1 MTVGELRTRLREVT
15 LRDERRLRRRLDRA
29 ASQRDAARRTEQ
41 LADVEKDVA
50 AAEARAAARR
60 ASVPDLDFPPE
71 LPVTER
77 RDDIAAAIADHQVVV
92 VAGATGSGKTTQLP
106 KILLGLGRGVR
117 GTIAHTQPRRI
128 AARSV
133 AARIAEET
141 RTTLGETVGYAVRFD
156 DRSGPS
162 TLVRVMTDGVL
173 LAEIH
178 DDPMLLRYDTIV
190 VDEAHERSLTIDFLL
205 GYLRRLLP
213 RRPDLKVVI
222 TSATID
228 PERFAA
234 HFAAPDG
241 SPAPII
247 EVSGR
252 TYPVEV
258 RYRPPSERADAGSG
272 DVLAAI
278 GDAVDELGRESDGDV
293 LVFLS
298 GEREIR
304 DTADMLRER
313 KLRRTE
319 ILPLYG
325 RLSAAEQHKVFEPH
339 TGRRIVL
346 ATNVAETSLTVP
358 GIRYVVDPGTARI
371 SRYSQRLKVQ
381 RLPIEPI
388 SQASASQ
395 RAGRSGRTSDG
406 ICIRLYSEED
416 FASRPEFTDPEI
428 LRTNLASVLLQMA
441 SLDLGPVEDFPF
453 LDPPDRR
460 AVRDGVGLLEELG
473 ALSDGARG
481 MRSSLTTVGR
491 QVAAFPLDPRLA
503 RMLVAASSYGVL
515 REMLVIVSALSI
527 QDPRERPLEAQQQ
540 ADTKHARFADP
551 TSDFLAYLNL
561 WNYLREQRREL
572 SGNAFRR
579 TVREEYL
586 HYVRIREWQDVHAML
601 RDQCRGLGLDLG
613 QSDGPPADP
622 DRIHAAALAGLLS
635 HIGLREGETRDY
647 LGARNGRFAIFPGSG
662 LAKKPPQWV
671 VAAELVETSRL
682 WARTVAKVEP
692 AWIER
697 EGAHLLKRTYSEPH
711 WSRRRGAVMAHERVT
726 LYGVPVVADR
736 LVSYGPID
744 REVARELFIRHALV
758 QGEWSTHHAFWTH
771 NAEVIAEIEGLED
784 RVRRRDIRVDDET
797 LFAFYDNRVGADVV
811 SVRHFDTWWKKA
823 RRRTPDL
830 LDLTPDDL
838 VRDDAGDVA
847 LEAYPTTWESA
858 GIDLPLS
865 YAFEPE
871 SDVDGVTVDVPLER
885 LADLDETAFLWGV
898 PGYRQEL
905 VTALLRGLP
914 KDVRRRLVPAPDVA
928 RRLLALP
935 LDTTLP
941 VAEAMSA
948 GIRTL
953 NGDVVAPGTFD
964 LASLPRHL
972 RVTFRVR
979 DGEAEIARGKDL
991 DALRA
996 ELRPRLGRTISAA
1009 SSNLERTGIMAW
1021 DLGTIPTEVTSV
1033 SRGHEV
1039 TAYPAL
1045 VDRGTH
1051 VDLRVFASA
1060 RHAEIATRQGV
1071 RRLLAL
1077 NVPSPAA
1084 QVSKDLGTR
1093 TLLVLA
1099 GSPYRSTSLLMA
1111 DCVLAGIDAVTGR
1124 AVVRDA
1130 ETFGL
1135 LREQVRSELY
1145 AQTSAVARE
1154 VERVISDLG
1163 SLRSELDEA
1172 RRTKPEIVR
1181 DVEVQLSWLVFDGF
1195 VSETGLEQ
1203 LRHVPRYLRAAAFRV
1218 QHATD
1223 RGEEENRHIVQD
1235 LEARFYEAV
1244 EALPD
1249 IERQSDAV
1257 AAARWALEELR
1268 VSLFAQRLRTA
1279 ASVSPKRVTKLIS
1292 ALR

>member
-29 ASQRDAARRTEQ
+29 SSQRDAGRRAHE
-41 LADVEKDVA
+41 LAELEKEVA
-50 AAEARAAARR
+50 AAERRVARR
-60 ASVPDLDFPPE
+60 TASVPALEYPPE

-77 RDDIAAAIADHQVVV
+77 RDDIAAAIAEHQVVV
-92 VAGATGSGKTTQLP
+92 VAGETGSGKTTQLP

-156 DRSGPS
+156 DRSGPD

-178 DDPMLLRYDTIV
+178 DDPLLLRYDTIV

-213 RRPDLKVVI
+213 RRPDLKIVI

-234 HFAAPDG
+234 HFSSADG
-241 SPAPII
+241 TAAPII

-258 RYRPPSERADAGSG
+258 RYRPLTDREDG
-272 DVLAAI
+272 DVLGAI
-278 GDAVDELGRESDGDV
+278 GDAVDELGRESEGDV

-304 DTADMLRER
+304 DTADMLRDR

-358 GIRYVVDPGTARI
+358 GIKYVVDPGTARI

-381 RLPIEPI
+381 RLPIEPV
-388 SQASASQ
+388 SQASANQ
-395 RAGRSGRTSDG
+395 RSGRSGRTSDG

-416 FASRPEFTDPEI
+416 YDSRPEFTDPEI

-453 LDPPDRR
+453 LDPPDQR

-473 ALSDGARG
+473 ALSEGAKG
-481 MRSSLTTVGR
+481 MRSSLTAVGR

-540 ADTKHARFADP
+540 ADAKHARFTDP

-579 TVREEYL
+579 MVRDEYL
-586 HYVRIREWQDVHAML
+586 HFLRIREWQDVHAML
-601 RDQCRGLGLDLG
+601 RDQCKGLGLDLN
-613 QSDGPPADP
+613 STPADP
-622 DRIHAAALAGLLS
+622 DRIHQAALAGLLS
-635 HIGLREGETRDY
+635 HIGLREGDTRDY

-682 WARTVAKVEP
+682 WARTAAKVEP
-692 AWIER
+692 AWIEQ
-697 EGAHLLKRTYSEPH
+697 EAAHLLKRTYSEPH

-736 LVSYGPID
+736 LVSYGRVD
-744 REVARELFIRHALV
+744 REIARELFIRHALV

-797 LFAFYDNRVGADVV
+797 LFAFYDDRVGPDVV
-811 SVRHFDTWWKKA
+811 SVRHFDTWWQKA
-823 RRRTPDL
+823 RRRKPDL
-830 LDLTPDDL
+830 LDLTPEDL

-871 SDVDGVTVDVPLER
+871 SDVDGVTVDVPLE
-885 LADLDETAFLWGV
+885 LLPDLDETAFLWGV

-914 KDVRRRLVPAPDVA
+914 KQVRRQLVPAPDVA

-935 LDTTLP
+935 LDTSRP
-941 VAEAMSA
+941 VAEAMST

-953 NGDVVAPGTFD
+953 TGDLVKPETFD
-964 LASLPRHL
+964 LGALPRHL
-972 RVTFRVR
+972 RVTFRVL
-979 DGEAEIARGKDL
+979 DGDTEIARGKDL

-996 ELRPRLGRTISAA
+996 ELRPRLGRTIAAA
-1009 SSNLERTGIMAW
+1009 SSSIERDGVLQW
-1021 DLGTIPTEVTSV
+1021 DLGTIPAEVTST

-1051 VDLRVFASA
+1051 VDLRVFASPL
-1060 RHAEIATRQGV
+1060 HAEIAMRQGV

-1084 QVSKDLGTR
+1084 QVAKDLGTR

-1099 GSPYRSTSLLMA
+1099 GAPYRSTSLLMA

-1124 AVVRDA
+1124 AVVRDGEA
-1130 ETFGL
+1130 FGL
-1135 LREQVRSELY
+1135 LREQVRAELY
-1145 AQTSAVARE
+1145 AQTSAVAKE
-1154 VERVISDLG
+1154 VERVVADLGTLRSDLD
-1163 SLRSELDEA
+1163 RYRA
-1172 RRTKPEIVR
+1172 AKPEIVR
-1181 DVEVQLSWLVFDGF
+1181 DVEVQLSWLVYDGF
-1195 VSETGLEQ
+1195 VPETGLEQ
-1203 LRHVPRYLRAAAFRV
+1203 LRHVPRYVRAASYRL
-1218 QHATD
+1218 QHADD
-1223 RGEEENRHIVQD
+1223 RSEEDKRLTVQD
-1235 LEARFYEAV
+1235 LEARFYQVV
-1244 EALPD
+1244 EGLPD

-1279 ASVSPKRVTKLIS
+1279 ATVSPKRVTKLID
-1292 ALR
+1292 ALGG

>member
-29 ASQRDAARRTEQ
+29 ASQRDAGRRAHE
-41 LADVEKDVA
+41 LAVLEKEID
-50 AAEARAAARR
+50 AAERRVASRA
-60 ASVPDLDFPPE
+60 ASVPVLEYPAE

-77 RDDIAAAIADHQVVV
+77 RDDIADAIAAHQVVV
-92 VAGATGSGKTTQLP
+92 VAGETGSGKTTQLP
-106 KILLGLGRGVR
+106 KILLSLGRGIR

-141 RTTLGETVGYAVRFD
+141 KSTLGEQVGYAVRFD
-156 DRSGPS
+156 DRSS
-162 TLVRVMTDGVL
+162 RDTLVRVMTDGVL

-178 DDPMLLRYDTIV
+178 DDPLLLRYDTVI

-205 GYLRRLLP
+205 GYLQRLLP

-234 HFAAPDG
+234 HFADADG
-241 SPAPII
+241 NPAPII

-258 RYRPPSERADAGSG
+258 RYRPLAEREDG
-272 DVLAAI
+272 DVLGAI

-304 DTADMLRER
+304 DAADMLRDR

-319 ILPLYG
+319 VLPLYG

-381 RLPIEPI
+381 RLPIEPV
-388 SQASASQ
+388 SQASANQ
-395 RAGRSGRTSDG
+395 RAGRCGRTSDG

-416 FASRPEFTDPEI
+416 YEGRPEFTDPEI
-428 LRTNLASVLLQMA
+428 LRTNLAAVLLQMA
-441 SLDLGPVEDFPF
+441 SLDLGPVEEFPF
-453 LDPPDRR
+453 LDPPDQRS
-460 AVRDGVGLLEELG
+460 VRDGVGLLEELG
-473 ALSDGARG
+473 ALTEGARG
-481 MRSSLTTVGR
+481 MRSSLTETGR
-491 QVAAFPLDPRLA
+491 RIAAFPLDPRLA

-515 REMLVIVSALSI
+515 REMLIIVSALSI

-540 ADTKHARFADP
+540 ADAKHARFTDP

-579 TVREEYL
+579 MVRDEYL
-586 HYVRIREWQDVHAML
+586 HFLRIREWQDVHAML
-601 RDQCRGLGLDLG
+601 RDQCRDMGLDLN
-613 QSDGPPADP
+613 STPADP
-622 DRIHAAALAGLLS
+622 DRVHQAALAGLLS
-635 HIGLREGETRDY
+635 HIGLREGDTRDF
-647 LGARNGRFAIFPGSG
+647 LGARNARFAIFPGSG

-682 WARTVAKVEP
+682 FARTVAKVEP
-692 AWIER
+692 AWIEQ
-697 EGAHLLKRTYSEPH
+697 EGAHLLKRSYSEPH

-736 LVSYGPID
+736 LVSYGKVDVAI
-744 REVARELFIRHALV
+744 ARELFIRHALV
-758 QGEWSTHHAFWTH
+758 QGEWSTHHAFWAH
-771 NAEVIAEIEGLED
+771 NAEVLAEIEGIED
-784 RVRRRDIRVDDET
+784 RVRRRDIRVDDEAV
-797 LFAFYDNRVGADVV
+797 FAFYDERVGPDVV
-811 SVRHFDTWWKKA
+811 SVRHFDSWWKQA
-823 RRRTPDL
+823 RRRQPDL

-838 VRDDAGDVA
+838 VRDDADAVA
-847 LEAYPTTWESA
+847 LDAYPTTWESA
-858 GIDLPLS
+858 GLALPLS
-865 YAFEPE
+865 YAFEPDSE
-871 SDVDGVTVDVPLER
+871 IDGVTVDVPLER
-885 LADLDETAFLWGV
+885 LADLDETSFLWGV

-914 KDVRRRLVPAPDVA
+914 KQVRRQLVPAPDVA
-928 RRLLALP
+928 RRLMALP
-935 LDTTLP
+935 LDTSLP

-948 GIRTL
+948 GIRALT
-953 NGDVVAPGTFD
+953 GDHVKPETFD
-964 LASLPRHL
+964 LAALPQHL
-972 RVTFRVR
+972 RVTFRVL
-979 DGEAEIARGKDL
+979 DGEAEVARGKDL
-991 DALRA
+991 DSLRK
-996 ELRPRLGRTISAA
+996 ELRPRLGATIAAA
-1009 SSNLERTGIMAW
+1009 SSSIERDGILNW
-1021 DLGTIPTEVTSV
+1021 DLGTIPSEVTST

-1045 VDRGTH
+1045 VDRVTH
-1051 VDLRVFASA
+1051 LDLRVFASA
-1060 RHAEIATRQGV
+1060 QHAEIAMRAGV

-1077 NVPSPAA
+1077 STSSPAA

-1093 TLLVLA
+1093 ALLVLA
-1099 GSPYRSTSLLMA
+1099 GAPYRSTSLLMA

-1124 AVVRDA
+1124 VVVRDG
-1130 ETFGL
+1130 ETFAL
-1135 LREQVRSELY
+1135 LREQVRSEGY
-1145 AQTSAVARE
+1145 AQTLAVARE
-1154 VERVISDLG
+1154 VERTIADLG
-1163 SLRSELDEA
+1163 SLRGDLDQF
-1172 RRTKPEIVR
+1172 RTAKPEIVK
-1181 DVEVQLSWLVFDGF
+1181 DIEVQMSWLVYDGF
-1195 VSETGLEQ
+1195 VPDTGLEQ
-1203 LRHVPRYLRAAAFRV
+1203 LRHLPRYVRAAAFRL
-1218 QHATD
+1218 QHADD
-1223 RGEEENRHIVQD
+1223 RSEIDKRHTVQE
-1235 LEARFYEAV
+1235 LEARFYEVV
-1244 EALPD
+1244 ETLPD

-1257 AAARWALEELR
+1257 LAARWALEELR

-1279 ASVSPKRVTKLIS
+1279 TTVSAKRVTKLIDAIS
-1292 ALR
+1292 G

>member
-1 MTVGELRTRLREVT
+1 MTVGDLRTRLREVT
-15 LRDERRLRRRLDRA
+15 LRDESRLRRSLDRA
-29 ASQRDAARRTEQ
+29 ASQRDAAHRAAQ
-41 LADVEKDVA
+41 LTDVEKQIV
-50 AAEARAAARR
+50 AAEARVARR
-60 ASVPDLDFPPE
+60 TASVPALEYPPE
-71 LPVTER
+71 LPVSER
-77 RDDIAAAIADHQVVV
+77 RDDIAAALAEHQVIV
-92 VAGATGSGKTTQLP
+92 VAGETGSGKTTQLP
-106 KILLGLGRGVR
+106 KIALGLGRGVR

-133 AARIAEET
+133 AARVAEET
-141 RTTLGETVGYAVRFD
+141 KTTLGEAVGYAVRFD
-156 DRSGPS
+156 DRSS
-162 TLVRVMTDGVL
+162 RDTLVRVMTDGVL

-178 DDPMLLRYDTIV
+178 DDPLLLRYDTVI

-228 PERFAA
+228 PERFAE
-234 HFAAPDG
+234 HFADADG
-241 SPAPII
+241 RPAPII

-258 RYRPPSERADAGSG
+258 RYRPLTERADG

-304 DTADMLRER
+304 DTADMLRDR

-325 RLSAAEQHKVFEPH
+325 RLSAAEQHKVFEAH
-339 TGRRIVL
+339 TGRRVVL

-388 SQASASQ
+388 SQASANQ

-406 ICIRLYSEED
+406 ICIRLYAED
-416 FASRPEFTDPEI
+416 DYDARPEFTDPEI
-428 LRTNLASVLLQMA
+428 LRTNLASVMLQMA

-453 LDPPDRR
+453 LDPPDQR

-473 ALSDGARG
+473 ALTAGAKG
-481 MRSSLTTVGR
+481 MRSSLTEVGR

-540 ADTKHARFADP
+540 ADAKHARFTDP

-561 WNYLREQRREL
+561 WNFLREQRREL

-579 TVREEYL
+579 MVREDYL
-586 HYVRIREWQDVHAML
+586 HFLRIREWQDVHAML
-601 RDQCRGLGLDLG
+601 RDQCKGMGLDLN
-613 QSDGPPADP
+613 STPADP

-647 LGARNGRFAIFPGSG
+647 LGARGARFAIFPGSG

-682 WARTVAKVEP
+682 WARTAAKVEP
-692 AWIER
+692 AWIEQ
-697 EGAHLLKRTYSEPH
+697 EAAHLLKRSYSEPH

-736 LVSYGPID
+736 LVSYGKVD
-744 REVARELFIRHALV
+744 VEVAREIFIRHALV
-758 QGEWSTHHAFWTH
+758 QGEWSTHHPFWKR
-771 NAEVIAEIEGLED
+771 NADVIAEIEQLED
-784 RVRRRDIRVDDET
+784 KVRRRDIRVDDEA
-797 LFAFYDNRVGADVV
+797 LFAFYDERVGPGVV
-811 SVRHFDTWWKKA
+811 SVRHFDSWWKKA
-823 RRRTPDL
+823 RHRTPDL

-858 GIDLPLS
+858 GLELPLS
-865 YAFEPE
+865 YAFEPDSE
-871 SDVDGVTVDVPLER
+871 VDGVTVDVPLER

-898 PGYRQEL
+898 PGYREEL

-914 KDVRRRLVPAPDVA
+914 KQVRRSFVPAPDVA

-935 LDTTLP
+935 LDSSKP
-941 VAEAMSA
+941 VVDAMSEGLRA
-948 GIRTL
+948 LTGH
-953 NGDVVAPGTFD
+953 VVKPETFD
-964 LASLPRHL
+964 LAGVPKHL
-972 RVTFRVR
+972 RVTFRVL
-979 DGEAEIARGKDL
+979 DGDAEVARGKDL
-991 DALRA
+991 DSLRT
-996 ELRPRLGRTISAA
+996 ELRPRLGRTIAAA
-1009 SSNLERTGIMAW
+1009 SSSIERDGIMTW
-1021 DLGTIPTEVTSV
+1021 DVGTIPTEVTSM

-1051 VDLRVFASA
+1051 VDLRVFASPL
-1060 RHAEIATRQGV
+1060 HAEIASREGV

-1077 NVPSPAA
+1077 NVPSPGA
-1084 QVSKDLGTR
+1084 QVAKDLGTR
-1093 TLLVLA
+1093 ALLVLA
-1099 GSPYRSTSLLMA
+1099 GAPYPSTSLLML

-1124 AVVRDA
+1124 APVRDA
-1130 ETFGL
+1130 ETFGR
-1135 LREQVRSELY
+1135 LREKVRAELY
-1145 AQTSAVARE
+1145 TQTFAVARE
-1154 VERVISDLG
+1154 VERVIADLG
-1163 SLRSELDEA
+1163 SLRSDLD
-1172 RRTKPEIVR
+1172 RYRGSKPEIVR
-1181 DVEVQLSWLVFDGF
+1181 DIEVQLSWLVYDGF
-1195 VSETGLEQ
+1195 VSETGLDQ
-1203 LRHVPRYLRAAAFRV
+1203 LRHLPRYLRAASHRL
-1218 QHATD
+1218 QHGDD
-1223 RGEEENRHIVQD
+1223 RTEAEQRHTVQD
-1235 LEARFYEAV
+1235 LEARFYEVV
-1244 EALPD
+1244 EQLPD
-1249 IERQSDAV
+1249 VERRSDAV
-1257 AAARWALEELR
+1257 VEARWALEELR
-1268 VSLFAQRLRTA
+1268 VGTFAQRLRTA
-1279 ASVSPKRVTKLIS
+1279 VSVSPKRVTKLID
-1292 ALR
+1292 AIG

>member
-1 MTVGELRTRLREVT
+1 MTVGELRTRLREVS

-29 ASQRDAARRTEQ
+29 TSQRDAGRRTHEIAE
-41 LADVEKDVA
+41 LEKEVE
-50 AAEARAAARR
+50 AAERRVARR
-60 ASVPDLDFPPE
+60 AASVPALEYPAE

-77 RDDIAAAIADHQVVV
+77 RDDIADAIAAHQVVV
-92 VAGATGSGKTTQLP
+92 VAGETGSGKTTQLP
-106 KILLGLGRGVR
+106 KIALALGRGVR
-117 GTIAHTQPRRI
+117 GAIAHTQPRRI

-141 RTTLGETVGYAVRFD
+141 KSTLGEQVGYAVRFD
-156 DRSGPS
+156 DRSGRD

-178 DDPMLLRYDTIV
+178 DDPLLLRYDTVI

-205 GYLRRLLP
+205 GYLKRLLP

-228 PERFAA
+228 PQRFAE
-234 HFAAPDG
+234 HFADADG
-241 SPAPII
+241 NPAPII

-258 RYRPPSERADAGSG
+258 RYRPLTEREDA

-278 GDAVDELGRESDGDV
+278 SDAVDELGRESDGDV

-304 DTADMLRER
+304 DAADMLRDR

-319 ILPLYG
+319 VLPLYG

-358 GIRYVVDPGTARI
+358 GIRYVIDPGTARI

-381 RLPIEPI
+381 RLPIEPV
-388 SQASASQ
+388 SQASANQ
-395 RAGRSGRTSDG
+395 RAGRCGRTSDG

-416 FASRPEFTDPEI
+416 YEGRPEFTDPEI
-428 LRTNLASVLLQMA
+428 LRTNLAAVLLQMA

-453 LDPPDRR
+453 LDPPDQR
-460 AVRDGVGLLEELG
+460 AVRDGVSLLEELG
-473 ALSDGARG
+473 ALTEGAKG
-481 MRSSLTTVGR
+481 MRSSLTETGR

-540 ADTKHARFADP
+540 ADAKHARFTDP

-561 WNYLREQRREL
+561 WNYLREQRRAL

-579 TVREEYL
+579 MVREEYL
-586 HYVRIREWQDVHAML
+586 HFLRIREWQDVHAML
-601 RDQCRGLGLDLG
+601 RDQCKGMGLDLN
-613 QSDGPPADP
+613 STPADP
-622 DRIHAAALAGLLS
+622 DRLHQAALAGLLS
-635 HIGLREGETRDY
+635 HIGLREGDTRDF
-647 LGARNGRFAIFPGSG
+647 LGARNARFAIFPGSG

-682 WARTVAKVEP
+682 FARTVAKVEP
-692 AWIER
+692 AWIEQ

-736 LVSYGPID
+736 LVSYGKVD

-771 NAEVIAEIEGLED
+771 NAEVLAEIEGIED
-784 RVRRRDIRVDDET
+784 RVRRRDLRVDDEA
-797 LFAFYDNRVGADVV
+797 LFAFYDERVGPEVV
-811 SVRHFDTWWKKA
+811 SVRHFDSWWKKE
-823 RRRTPDL
+823 RRRRPDL

-838 VRDDAGDVA
+838 VRDDADTVS
-847 LEAYPTTWESA
+847 LDAYPTTWESA
-858 GIDLPLS
+858 GLALPLS
-865 YAFEPE
+865 YAFEPD

-914 KDVRRRLVPAPDVA
+914 KQVRRQFVPAPDVA
-928 RRLLALP
+928 RRLMALP
-935 LDTTLP
+935 LDTSLP

-948 GIRTL
+948 GLRALT
-953 NGDVVAPGTFD
+953 GDVVKPETFD
-964 LASLPRHL
+964 LAALPRHL
-972 RVTFRVR
+972 RVTFRVL
-979 DGEAEIARGKDL
+979 DGETEVARGKDL
-991 DALRA
+991 DSLRL
-996 ELRPRLGRTISAA
+996 ELRPKVGATIAAA
-1009 SSNLERTGIMAW
+1009 SSSIERDGILTW
-1021 DLGTIPTEVTSV
+1021 DLGTIPAEVTST
-1033 SRGHEV
+1033 SRGHDV

-1045 VDRGTH
+1045 VDRVTH

-1060 RHAEIATRQGV
+1060 QHAEIAMREGV

-1077 NVPSPAA
+1077 NTSSPAA

-1093 TLLVLA
+1093 PLLVLA
-1099 GSPYRSTSLLMA
+1099 GAPYRSTSLLMA

-1124 AVVRDA
+1124 AVVRDGEA
-1130 ETFGL
+1130 FAL
-1135 LREQVRSELY
+1135 LREQVRSEVY
-1145 AQTSAVARE
+1145 AQTLAVTRE
-1154 VERVISDLG
+1154 VERTISDLG
-1163 SLRSELDEA
+1163 ALRGDLDHYRA
-1172 RRTKPEIVR
+1172 AKPEIVR
-1181 DVEVQLSWLVFDGF
+1181 DVEVQVSWLVYDGF
-1195 VSETGLEQ
+1195 VAETGLEQ
-1203 LRHVPRYLRAAAFRV
+1203 LRHLPRYLRAASHRL
-1218 QHATD
+1218 QHADD
-1223 RGEEENRHIVQD
+1223 RSEAQKRDTVQD
-1235 LEARFYEAV
+1235 LEARFYEIV
-1244 EALPD
+1244 ENLPD
-1249 IERQSDAV
+1249 IERRSDAV
-1257 AAARWALEELR
+1257 LEARWALEELR

-1279 ASVSPKRVTKLIS
+1279 TTVSAKRVTKLID
-1292 ALR
+1292 AIG

>member
-1 MTVGELRTRLREVT
+1 MTVGELRTRLGEVM

-29 ASQRDAARRTEQ
+29 ASQRDAGRRAHELLEVEKEIEAAERRVVRRTE
-41 LADVEKDVA
+41 
-50 AAEARAAARR
+50 
-60 ASVPDLDFPPE
+60 SVPALEYPAE

-77 RDDIAAAIADHQVVV
+77 RDDIADAIAHHQVVV
-92 VAGATGSGKTTQLP
+92 VAGETGSGKTTQLP
-106 KILLGLGRGVR
+106 KIAMSLGRGVR

-141 RTTLGETVGYAVRFD
+141 KSTLGEQVGYAVRFD
-156 DRSGPS
+156 DRSS
-162 TLVRVMTDGVL
+162 RDTLVRVMTDGVL

-178 DDPMLLRYDTIV
+178 DDPMLLRYDTVI

-205 GYLRRLLP
+205 GYLQRLLP

-234 HFAAPDG
+234 HFADADG
-241 SPAPII
+241 NPAPII

-258 RYRPPSERADAGSG
+258 RYRPLAEREDG
-272 DVLAAI
+272 DVLGAI

-304 DTADMLRER
+304 DAADMLRDR

-319 ILPLYG
+319 VLPLYG
-325 RLSAAEQHKVFEPH
+325 RLSAAEQHKVFEAH

-381 RLPIEPI
+381 RLPIEPV
-388 SQASASQ
+388 SQASANQ
-395 RAGRSGRTSDG
+395 RAGRCGRTSDG

-416 FASRPEFTDPEI
+416 YEGRPEFTDPEI
-428 LRTNLASVLLQMA
+428 LRTNLAAVLLQMA
-441 SLDLGPVEDFPF
+441 SLDLGPVEEFPF
-453 LDPPDRR
+453 LDPPDQR
-460 AVRDGVGLLEELG
+460 AIRDGVGLLEELG
-473 ALSDGARG
+473 ALTEGARG
-481 MRSSLTTVGR
+481 MRSSLTETGR

-540 ADTKHARFADP
+540 ADAKHARFTDP

-561 WNYLREQRREL
+561 WNYLREQRSAL

-579 TVREEYL
+579 TVRDEYL
-586 HYVRIREWQDVHAML
+586 HYLRIREWQDVHAML
-601 RDQCRGLGLDLG
+601 REQCKGMGLDLNSTPG
-613 QSDGPPADP
+613 DP
-622 DRIHAAALAGLLS
+622 DRIHSAALAGLLS
-635 HIGLREGETRDY
+635 HIGLREGDTRDF
-647 LGARNGRFAIFPGSG
+647 LGARNARFAIFPGSG

-682 WARTVAKVEP
+682 FARTVAKVEP
-692 AWIER
+692 AWIEK
-697 EGAHLLKRTYSEPH
+697 EGAHLLKRSYSEPH

-736 LVSYGPID
+736 LVSYGKVD
-744 REVARELFIRHALV
+744 VAVARELFIRHALV
-758 QGEWSTHHAFWTH
+758 QGEWTTHHAFWTH
-771 NAEVIAEIEGLED
+771 NAEVLAEIEGIED

-797 LFAFYDNRVGADVV
+797 LFAFYDARVGPEVV
-811 SVRHFDTWWKKA
+811 SVRHFDSWWKKA
-823 RRRTPDL
+823 RRHRPDL

-838 VRDDAGDVA
+838 VRDDAGAVTLD
-847 LEAYPTTWESA
+847 AYPTTWESA
-858 GIDLPLS
+858 GLTLPLS
-865 YAFEPE
+865 YAFEPDSE
-871 SDVDGVTVDVPLER
+871 IDGVTVDVPLER

-905 VTALLRGLP
+905 VTAMLRGLP
-914 KDVRRRLVPAPDVA
+914 KHVRRQLVPAPDVA
-928 RRLLALP
+928 RRLMALP
-935 LDTTLP
+935 LDTSVP

-948 GIRTL
+948 GIRSLTG
-953 NGDVVAPGTFD
+953 NVVKPETFD
-964 LASLPRHL
+964 LAALPQHL
-972 RVTFRVR
+972 RVTFRVL
-979 DGEAEIARGKDL
+979 DGDTEVARGKDL
-991 DALRA
+991 DVLRK
-996 ELRPRLGRTISAA
+996 ELRPKVGATIAAA
-1009 SSNLERTGIMAW
+1009 SSSIERDGILTW
-1021 DLGTIPTEVTSV
+1021 DLGTIPQEVRST

-1045 VDRGTH
+1045 VDRVTH
-1051 VDLRVFASA
+1051 VDLKVFASPL
-1060 RHAEIATRQGV
+1060 HAEIAMRQGV

-1077 NVPSPAA
+1077 NTSSPAA

-1099 GSPYRSTSLLMA
+1099 GAPYRSTSLLMA

-1130 ETFGL
+1130 DAFEL
-1135 LREQVRSELY
+1135 LREQVRSEGY
-1145 AQTSAVARE
+1145 AQTLAVARE
-1154 VERVISDLG
+1154 VERTITDLG
-1163 SLRSELDEA
+1163 SLRGDLD
-1172 RRTKPEIVR
+1172 RFRTAKPEIVR
-1181 DVEVQLSWLVFDGF
+1181 DVEVQMSWLVYDGF
-1195 VSETGLEQ
+1195 VAETGLEQ
-1203 LRHVPRYLRAAAFRV
+1203 LRHVPRYVRAAAYRL
-1218 QHATD
+1218 QHADDRAETD
-1223 RGEEENRHIVQD
+1223 KRHTVQD
-1235 LEARFYEAV
+1235 LEARFYQGV
-1244 EALPD
+1244 EGLPD

-1257 AAARWALEELR
+1257 LEARWALEELR

-1279 ASVSPKRVTKLIS
+1279 TTVSAKRVTRLLD
-1292 ALR
+1292 ALGG